1 MAALPE
7 GFWLRPPQDVDAAP
21 LVEMLNAETL
31 ALIGVSLA
39 TVEWVVTPWHAPGA
53 DRERDFAVV
62 VDPEGAVAGYVSVG
76 SDPPYTEVLG
86 IGVVALRHHGRGIG
100 AALVAE
106 AERRAGRFAALAA
119 PDRRVVMQIG
129 ALAGEPRVER
139 LLAEHG
145 YAEVRRFFAMRID
158 FAGSP
163 APAAPI
169 EGIDVRGLRA
179 GEERAVYAC
188 LTDAFADHWGDT
200 WQTEQTWLHNHVAT
214 DKFDPDLWLLAWDG
228 DALAGALVG
237 QPQSGEDPALGYVA
251 ELGVRRAYR
260 RRGIAEALLRTAFGR
275 FHARGSL
282 GAGLHVDTESVTG
295 ATRVYARAGMT
306 AQPRFARWEKELRPS
321 IRSISKS

>member
-7 GFWLRPPQDVDAAP
+7 GFSLRAAADTDAEP

-62 VDPEGAVAGYVSVG
+62 VDPAGAVAGYVSVAA
-76 SDPPYTEVLG
+76 DPPYTEVLG

-106 AERRAGRFAALAA
+106 AERRAGRFADLAA

-129 ALAGEPRVER
+129 ALAEEPRVAR
-139 LLAEHG
+139 LLTEHG

-158 FAGSP
+158 FDGPP

-169 EGIDVRGLRA
+169 AGIAIRELAA
-179 GEERAVYAC
+179 GEERAVYEC

-200 WQTEQTWLHNHVAT
+200 WQTEETWVHGHVAT
-214 DKFDPDLWLLAWDG
+214 DRFDPGLWLLAWDG

-237 QPQSGEDPALGYVA
+237 QPHSGEDPALGYVA
-251 ELGVRRAYR
+251 ELGVRRAHR

-282 GAGLHVDTESVTG
+282 GVSLHVDTESITG
-295 ATRVYARAGMT
+295 ATRVYERAGMT
-306 AQPRFARWEKELRPS
+306 AQPRFGRWEKELRPGRRFD
-321 IRSISKS
+321 I